1 MLLHMEAILITYGQQ
16 IEQHES
22 FPTVVVSIEESDN
35 DPPDNREE

>member
-1 MLLHMEAILITYGQQ
+1 MLLHMDAIFITYRQEV
-16 IEQHES
+16 EQYET